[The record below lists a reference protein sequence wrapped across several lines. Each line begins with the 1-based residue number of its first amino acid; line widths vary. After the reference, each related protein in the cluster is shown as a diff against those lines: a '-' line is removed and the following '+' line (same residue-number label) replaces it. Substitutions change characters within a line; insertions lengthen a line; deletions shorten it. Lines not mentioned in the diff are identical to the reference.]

1 MRRVA
6 ASFVLALVVVGC
18 GSDTGFY
25 DEEARAVARQ
35 AVGKGPFNGQTEA
48 VSIESVTERSKCPQ
62 APSPDAG
69 PCLDVVIKSELT
81 AQPVPGTHS
90 AAAGAKLETSVDAF
104 IWLTKSGGRWKVT
117 HKTYRPRGVAVDGV
131 PYSPSG

>member
-1 MRRVA
+1 VRRVA
-6 ASFVLALVVVGC
+6 ASVVFVLVLVGC
-18 GSDTGFY
+18 GSDSGFY
-25 DEEARAVARQ
+25 DADARALAKRTALKGRSDEVVS
-35 AVGKGPFNGQTEA
+35 VG
-48 VSIESVTERSKCPQ
+48 SVKERTDCPQ

-69 PCLDVVIKSELT
+69 PCLGVVVTSEVT

-90 AAAGAKLETSVDAF
+90 SAAGSKVQVSFDAF
-104 IWLTKSGGRWKVT
+104 IWLTKTHAGWKVT